1 MFILAQFQPSQLQG
15 AWPCCFVV
23 GPGKKQ
29 HVMVKGSCGKEAVRH
44 GEGELLISQQLA
56 AENFLQQRPTSLP
69 TFFKL
74 RVKPSTQEIWGTFKI
89 QIGPATTKKDFTG
102 AIIWR
107 VSGANYTLSRLARQV
122 MPQKRGWQQAQRIQK
137 HFRGTA
143 APSHP
148 VSTHS

>member
-1 MFILAQFQPSQLQG
+1 MFILAQFQPSQLQV

-29 HVMVKGSCGKEAVRH
+29 HVMVKG
-44 GEGELLISQQLA
+44 ELLISQQLA
-56 AENFLQQRPTSLP
+56 VENFLQQRPTSLP